1 MTLDQS
7 HSRRQGWSLACL
19 CVAGWMMVTPARADV
34 SPADDSDGGT
44 LATDASVPTAPWDV
58 SGTSSSAS
66 SIEGDS
72 RFSRVLLQAGDRAA
86 CSKRIDFRAA
96 SGAIVCR
103 FNVALAVDRS
113 GPGVSQVFRV
123 GSGFGAS
130 TADESNASTYARL
143 GLTGS
148 ASATG
153 FQLRD
158 LVAGRSSPTFEGT
171 QAITWAFNN
180 SGATVKYSA
189 PDGTTESIANDRMD
203 VWVGRNKVFDDA
215 AVTNARASISDLKWL
230 WMSGAGVTSF
240 GQLEART
247 LEPAAAAP
255 PGAPAAG
262 PSTDGTAQ
270 GKLVELYRPW
280 PNPSETAVRYAYAI
294 QGESERVDIGVFD
307 IAGRVIRSLVHGTQG
322 AGRYEVVWDGRRDD
336 GVRVRGAVYF
346 LRASVGASSRVSRVV
361 LLK

>member
-1 MTLDQS
+1 
-7 HSRRQGWSLACL
+7 
-19 CVAGWMMVTPARADV
+19 MMVTPVRADV
-34 SPADDSDGGT
+34 ISADDSNGS
-44 LATDASVPTAPWDV
+44 AIAADASGPTAPWDV
-58 SGTSSSAS
+58 SGTSGPGS

-72 RFSRVLLQAGDRAA
+72 RFSRVLLQAGDRVA

-103 FNVALAVDRS
+103 FNVALAADRS
-113 GPGVSQVFRV
+113 GPSVSQVFRV
-123 GSGFGAS
+123 GSGFSAS
-130 TADESNASTYARL
+130 TADESNAGTYARL

-153 FQLRD
+153 FQLGD

-171 QAITWAFNN
+171 QAITWALNN

-230 WMSGAGVTSF
+230 WMSGSGVTSF
-240 GQLEART
+240 GHLEART
-247 LEPAAAAP
+247 LEPAVAATA
-255 PGAPAAG
+255 GAKAAG
-262 PSTDGTAQ
+262 PSTDVTPE

-280 PNPSETAVRYAYAI
+280 PNPSETAVRYAYQI
-294 QGESERVDIGVFD
+294 QSESERVDIGVFD
-307 IAGRVIRSLVHGTQG
+307 IAGRVIRSLVHGTQS
-322 AGRYEVVWDGRRDD
+322 AGRYEVVWDGRRED
-336 GVRVRGAVYF
+336 GVRVKGAVYF
-346 LRASVGASSRVSRVV
+346 LRASVGSSSRVSRVV